1 MHQLG
6 RAFDVVFSPA
16 AAQEEAGRIWQSW
29 GGRWGGSSD
38 PVHFEA

>member
-6 RAFDVVFSPA
+6 RAADIEFYPTS
-16 AAQEEAGRIWQSW
+16 AQAEAGRIWQSM
-29 GGRWGGSSD
+29 GGRWGGATD